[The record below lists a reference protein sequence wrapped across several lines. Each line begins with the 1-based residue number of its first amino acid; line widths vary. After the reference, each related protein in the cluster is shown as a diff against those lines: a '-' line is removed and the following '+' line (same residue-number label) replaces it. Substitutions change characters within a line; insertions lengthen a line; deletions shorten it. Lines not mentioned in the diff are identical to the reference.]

1 MPASQRGRHL
11 GVKAINIFP
20 GNSAASLPGLH
31 AVYLLFDAATG
42 VPVSLMDG
50 SELQAVAEGQL
61 DPARALATLAQLCR
75 EQHPGRQQGSDVTV
89 LKAVGTAL
97 EDLAAAELALG
108 ETSRHAQAEYQTTF
122 LRAPTH
128 LS

>member
-50 SELQAVAEGQL
+50 SELQAVAEG
-61 DPARALATLAQLCR
+61 
-75 EQHPGRQQGSDVTV
+75 
-89 LKAVGTAL
+89 
-97 EDLAAAELALG
+97 
-108 ETSRHAQAEYQTTF
+108 
-122 LRAPTH
+122 
-128 LS
+128 